1 MTGQGETDTSSARVV
16 VTRVF
21 GVLVAASAAEHGL
34 GEALQGS
41 RAAAG
46 PFIQSWPD
54 AALFRIEAGEPA
66 LTLLPN
72 LVAAGVLTLLPQTR
86 SASGPRLS
94 VDPRRRRDVV
104 ADPGPGAAAARPR
117 LRHRGRSA
125 GSSHPRC
132 LRLVP
137 AVRARLPRRGCRP
150 LEA

>member
-46 PFIQSWPD
+46 PFIQS
-54 AALFRIEAGEPA
+54 ALFRIEAGEPA
-66 LTLLPN
+66 LTLLPTLLPN